1 MKSETNAFK
10 ALPNTDFLL
19 QSIELEEAVSTFGN
33 TAVKLMIR
41 EELSLFRSKISDNNQ
56 FAIDQILRDDFV
68 EIFCGNVAKRLKNS
82 SNTTLL
88 PVINLTGTV
97 VHTNLGR
104 ARLPKSAINAM
115 TLVAGSAS
123 NLEYDLV
130 SGKRGDRDSHLEKL
144 LCEITGAESATIV
157 NNNAAAVLLVLNT
170 LASGSEAIISRGELV
185 EIGGAFRIP
194 DVMKSA
200 NSILKEVGTTNRTH
214 LSDYESA
221 IGTNTSVL
229 MKVHTSNYEIKGFTN
244 SVAESELAK
253 LAHQRQ
259 LHFVSDLGSGT
270 LIDLTRYGLP
280 REPTVRKNL
289 EEGAD
294 IVTFSGDK
302 LLGGPQAG
310 LIVGKKEL
318 VERIKRNPLKR
329 ALRVDKITIAALIE
343 VLKLYMDP
351 DRLVSRLPLLADLVR
366 PIGEIDHLAGRL
378 LPVFAEKLADVAE
391 VSIEQCKSQ
400 IGSGALPLDLLESRA
415 LVLKP
420 LAKRGETDARLQK
433 LAKSFRSLST
443 PIIGRLHDG
452 RLIFDLRCLENE
464 SQIVGLLKSL
474 TLDY

>member
-1 MKSETNAFK
+1 VKSETNAFK

-56 FAIDQILRDDFV
+56 IAIDQILRDDFV

-253 LAHQRQ
+253 LAHQRK

-289 EEGAD
+289 
-294 IVTFSGDK
+294 
-302 LLGGPQAG
+302 
-310 LIVGKKEL
+310 
-318 VERIKRNPLKR
+318 
-329 ALRVDKITIAALIE
+329 
-343 VLKLYMDP
+343 
-351 DRLVSRLPLLADLVR
+351 
-366 PIGEIDHLAGRL
+366 
-378 LPVFAEKLADVAE
+378 
-391 VSIEQCKSQ
+391 
-400 IGSGALPLDLLESRA
+400 
-415 LVLKP
+415 
-420 LAKRGETDARLQK
+420 
-433 LAKSFRSLST
+433 
-443 PIIGRLHDG
+443 
-452 RLIFDLRCLENE
+452 
-464 SQIVGLLKSL
+464 
-474 TLDY
+474 

>member
-185 EIGGAFRIP
+185 EIGGAF
-194 DVMKSA
+194 
-200 NSILKEVGTTNRTH
+200 E
-214 LSDYESA
+214 
-221 IGTNTSVL
+221 
-229 MKVHTSNYEIKGFTN
+229 
-244 SVAESELAK
+244 
-253 LAHQRQ
+253 
-259 LHFVSDLGSGT
+259 
-270 LIDLTRYGLP
+270 
-280 REPTVRKNL
+280 
-289 EEGAD
+289 
-294 IVTFSGDK
+294 
-302 LLGGPQAG
+302 
-310 LIVGKKEL
+310 
-318 VERIKRNPLKR
+318 
-329 ALRVDKITIAALIE
+329 
-343 VLKLYMDP
+343 
-351 DRLVSRLPLLADLVR
+351 
-366 PIGEIDHLAGRL
+366 
-378 LPVFAEKLADVAE
+378 
-391 VSIEQCKSQ
+391 
-400 IGSGALPLDLLESRA
+400 
-415 LVLKP
+415 
-420 LAKRGETDARLQK
+420 
-433 LAKSFRSLST
+433 FRML
-443 PIIGRLHDG
+443 
-452 RLIFDLRCLENE
+452 
-464 SQIVGLLKSL
+464 
-474 TLDY
+474 